1 MCGVV
6 IVVLCWF
13 VLSVV
18 FFFYFIFRFRIR
30 ALLCMDRWFLLVHF
44 QCFGFVICCV
54 MCVCSVRWRWVGRR
68 DRDEGPAEGET
79 AGAGAGAA
87 AGGKRGQ
94 LMGQVGQQRCVKP
107 LK

>member
-1 MCGVV
+1 
-6 IVVLCWF
+6 
-13 VLSVV
+13 
-18 FFFYFIFRFRIR
+18 
-30 ALLCMDRWFLLVHF
+30 
-44 QCFGFVICCV
+44 